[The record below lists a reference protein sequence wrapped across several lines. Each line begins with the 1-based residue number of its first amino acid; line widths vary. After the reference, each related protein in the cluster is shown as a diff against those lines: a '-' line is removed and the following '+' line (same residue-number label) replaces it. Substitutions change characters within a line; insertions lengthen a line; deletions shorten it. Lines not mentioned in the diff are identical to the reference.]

1 MVFDDLNGTPLD
13 NKSKQ
18 QKNKNKIEA
27 STLRPAVSTPS
38 YIASVNQLCRTWKRR
53 CFVATPDTL
62 CYCRWGCCC
71 TSVLKFTSIY
81 LHDTL
86 NRSVY
91 IWMSYIPFHLK
102 CREGGGERGCRAKSA
117 PCGCLSKLQRPFSS
131 SPVCELNVAGSLT
144 SVKPT
149 TTVSVCSLGL
159 LQWQAQIR
167 SIARS
172 ILLPDFNFA
181 CDKKKVTSKD

>member
-1 MVFDDLNGTPLD
+1 MILWTDLCT
-13 NKSKQ
+13 
-18 QKNKNKIEA
+18 
-27 STLRPAVSTPS
+27 
-38 YIASVNQLCRTWKRR
+38 Y
-53 CFVATPDTL
+53 
-62 CYCRWGCCC
+62 GCL
-71 TSVLKFTSIY
+71 T
-81 LHDTL
+81 
-86 NRSVY
+86 
-91 IWMSYIPFHLK
+91 FHTQFQK

-159 LQWQAQIR
+159 LQRQAQIR

-181 CDKKKVTSKD
+181 CDKKSDIKRLIINHRDDLCISILDWKQAKEWHVGTALYHFTLFTK

>member
-91 IWMSYIPFHLK
+91 IWMSYIPHSVPQMSRRRRGK
-102 CREGGGERGCRAKSA
+102 GVQSQERPLWLFEQIAA
-117 PCGCLSKLQRPFSS
+117 TFQLFSS
-131 SPVCELNVAGSLT
+131 VWTQRSWKFDFSEAYDNCQCLQFRSSAMT
-144 SVKPT
+144 STDPFH
-149 TTVSVCSLGL
+149 S
-159 LQWQAQIR
+159 
-167 SIARS
+167 
-172 ILLPDFNFA
+172 
-181 CDKKKVTSKD
+181 

>member
-1 MVFDDLNGTPLD
+1 MILWTDLCT
-13 NKSKQ
+13 
-18 QKNKNKIEA
+18 
-27 STLRPAVSTPS
+27 
-38 YIASVNQLCRTWKRR
+38 Y
-53 CFVATPDTL
+53 
-62 CYCRWGCCC
+62 GCL
-71 TSVLKFTSIY
+71 T
-81 LHDTL
+81 
-86 NRSVY
+86 
-91 IWMSYIPFHLK
+91 FHTQFLK

-144 SVKPT
+144 SVKPA

-181 CDKKKVTSKD
+181 CDKKKWHQKINHKSPRWFMYFNTGWETSKGVAHGDSPLSLYFVYQVDLSVAYFFI